1 MVARSAKSLAGF
13 SSLFPARGELFC
25 CLLGPVPTE
34 FVTRA
39 LGALRLLRSSRVA
52 LTQPDAY
59 GAGECRA
66 TASQLRRSKSVRM
79 FNAGVEKVGAL
90 AETSDESELKN
101 STLLCSLRGRRVRV
115 RRMPLFVVARS
126 AKSLAGFS
134 SLFPARGE
142 LFCLKYPLARNQKN

>member
-1 MVARSAKSLAGF
+1 MRRRCLRVSGGER
-13 SSLFPARGELFC
+13 FPPL
-25 CLLGPVPTE
+25 PVLPETMPKE
-34 FVTRA
+34 EKILSVFVDESGTFRY
-39 LGALRLLRSSRVA
+39 
-52 LTQPDAY
+52 PDAY

-101 STLLCSLRGRRVRV
+101 STLLCSLRGTVRH
-115 RRMPLFVVARS
+115 RSRAFVVARS

-142 LFCLKYPLARNQKN
+142 LFCCLPGPVPTGS